1 MTSRPDLDAHL
12 AAIQAG
18 DPTAFARWIA
28 GAEPTLRETLRSFAA
43 VVDTEAVLQEALLRV
58 WQVAPRFVPDGEAN
72 GLFRLA
78 VRIARNLAVSER
90 RRHTRE
96 VREDE
101 PIDPGVPLV
110 TITPVDPLLR
120 RRIEECRDALPS
132 KPGDAL
138 RARLTAD
145 GTEPDEVLAERL
157 SMRVNTFLQNIT
169 RARRLLSE
177 CLEAHGVDLALELV

>member
-1 MTSRPDLDAHL
+1 MTRPDLDAHL
-12 AAIQAG
+12 PAIQAG
-18 DPTAFARWIA
+18 DPAAFARWI
-28 GAEPTLRETLRSFAA
+28 GGVEPTLRETLRSFAA

-58 WQVAPRFVPDGEAN
+58 WQVAPRFVQDGEPN

-96 VREDE
+96 VQQAE
-101 PIDPGVPLV
+101 PPEPSVDVV
-110 TITPVDPLLR
+110 TISPVDPLLR
-120 RRIEECRDALPS
+120 RRIEECRDALPDR
-132 KPGDAL
+132 PGAAL

-169 RARRLLSE
+169 RARRLLAE
-177 CLEAHGVDLALELV
+177 CLEGRGVDLAQELP

>member
-1 MTSRPDLDAHL
+1 MTRVDLDAHL

-18 DPTAFARWIA
+18 DPEAFAVWVA

-58 WQVAPRFVPDGEAN
+58 WQVAPRFVRDGEPN

-90 RRHTRE
+90 RRHSRE
-96 VREDE
+96 TLDVQPEE
-101 PIDPGVPLV
+101 LAVSAIVV
-110 TITPVDPLLR
+110 APVDPLLR
-120 RRIEECRDALPS
+120 RRIEECRDALPAR
-132 KPGDAL
+132 PGDAL
-138 RARLTAD
+138 RARLGSD

-157 SMRVNTFLQNIT
+157 SMRVNTLLQNIT
-169 RARRLLSE
+169 RARRLLAE
-177 CLEAHGVDLALELV
+177 CLEARGVDLASELP